1 MWSATDGRKQNNGE
15 KKTLAVINV
24 FPHKI
29 GFRQMDDSGGGGDG
43 GGGSLQNNIVV
54 LCDIG
59 QNETGE

>member
-1 MWSATDGRKQNNGE
+1 MWSAADGRKQNNGE

-29 GFRQMDDSGGGGDG
+29 GFRQMDDSGGGG
-43 GGGSLQNNIVV
+43 GSLQNNIVV